1 MIFNLPKEIIFPP
14 VELAEPNGVLAVGG
28 DLSVERLIAAY
39 RHGIFP
45 WFSEGSP
52 ILWWSPDPRFVLYPS
67 EIKISRSMRQ
77 VIDRKFFNI
86 TYDAAF
92 RDVIANCRRQRKNQ
106 DGTWINDE
114 MEEAYIE
121 LHVMGFAHSVET
133 WHNGVLAG
141 GLYGVSIGKMF
152 FGESMFA
159 DMPNASKA
167 ALITLSAKL
176 QSLDFDCIDCQVYTE
191 HLSSMGGRSIA
202 REKFINLV
210 TSSIKHETILGNWSS
225 AEKLTEMLN

>member
-14 VELAEPNGVLAVGG
+14 VELAEPNGILAVGG

-39 RHGIFP
+39 RQGIFP

-52 ILWWSPDPRFVLYPS
+52 ILWWSPDPRFVLYPN
-67 EIKISRSMRQ
+67 EIKISRSMKR
-77 VIDRKFFNI
+77 VMSRNFFSV

-92 RDVIANCRRQRKNQ
+92 RDVIGNCRRQRKDQ
-106 DGTWINDE
+106 SSTWITDE

-152 FGESMFA
+152 FGESMFTNIS
-159 DMPNASKA
+159 NASKA
-167 ALITLSAKL
+167 ALITLSVKL
-176 QSLDFDCIDCQVYTE
+176 QSLGFDCIDCQVYTE
-191 HLSSMGGRSIA
+191 HLDSMGGRSIP
-202 REKFINLV
+202 RDDFINLIA
-210 TSSIKHETILGNWSS
+210 SSIKHETILGNWNGTK
-225 AEKLTEMLN
+225 EFTGTLN